1 MNSALRFVFIFIL
14 IFFTKLAFSQEV
26 KDSIYLMNGNVIGE
40 TVIDSSLGAVTIMDP
55 KKPDKRLHYE
65 IDELFKV
72 SYAKGFTH
80 WYYSQDTL
88 RNNWFTREEM
98 GLFIIGERDSRKYFK
113 PKACGITAGLFGFI
127 GGATGTFF
135 APVLPYGFMAASGI
149 TKIKIRQRTVSDP
162 KLLDYDAYI
171 LGYERNARQK
181 RKIWSVIGG
190 SIGLAAGYIF
200 YFALKDH
207 YPTDYSNGKFTF
219 K

>member
-1 MNSALRFVFIFIL
+1 
-14 IFFTKLAFSQEV
+14 
-26 KDSIYLMNGNVIGE
+26 MNGNVIGE
-40 TVIDSSLGAVTIMDP
+40 MVVDSSLGAVTINDP
-55 KKPDKRLHYE
+55 KKPGKRLHYE
-65 IDELFKV
+65 LDELFKV

-162 KLLDYDAYI
+162 KLLDYDSYI

>member
-1 MNSALRFVFIFIL
+1 MNTAFRFSLYIL
-14 IFFTKLAFSQEV
+14 VLSLTKNTFAQA

-55 KKPDKRLHYE
+55 KKPTMRLHYE
-65 IDELFKV
+65 YDQLYKV
-72 SYAKGFTH
+72 AYAKGFTH
-80 WYYSQDTL
+80 WYYTQDSM
-88 RNNWFTREEM
+88 RNNWFTRDEM

-113 PKACGITAGLFGFI
+113 PKACAIGAGIFGFI
-127 GGATGTFF
+127 GGASGTFF
-135 APVLPYGFMAASGI
+135 GPILPYSYMAFSGI
-149 TKIKIRQRTVSDP
+149 TKIKIRHSTVSDP

-181 RKIWSVIGG
+181 RKIWSVISG

-207 YPTDYSNGKFTF
+207 YPTDYKGGKFIY

>member
-1 MNSALRFVFIFIL
+1 
-14 IFFTKLAFSQEV
+14 
-26 KDSIYLMNGNVIGE
+26 MNGNVIGE
-40 TVIDSSLGAVTIMDP
+40 TVIDSSLGAVTISDP
-55 KKPDKRLHYE
+55 KKPGKRLHF
-65 IDELFKV
+65 ELDQLYKIN
-72 SYAKGFTH
+72 YAKGFTH
-80 WYYSQDTL
+80 WYYTQDTL
-88 RNNWFTREEM
+88 RNNWFSREEM

-113 PKACGITAGLFGFI
+113 PKLCGVTAGVFGFI

-135 APVLPYGFMAASGI
+135 APIAPYTFMAFSGI

-162 KLLDYDAYI
+162 KLLDYDSYI

-200 YFALKDH
+200 YFAFKDH
-207 YPTDYSNGKFTF
+207 YPTDYSNGKFIF